1 MSIIPFV
8 SASLSLVVFSS
19 VSGNCNTDVYNQ
31 VYSTYNN
38 SEYRNVSEISNP
50 SNSIVFFDYSKYK
63 QNVSIIEDYSL
74 LQDNWNGYGALQI
87 NKDVISTVNELLST
101 LIYQP
106 DVFPTGRGGIQ
117 IEYQKTDDSYLEFE
131 FFPNGQ
137 IGMLKIDSN
146 QNEEERFVN
155 LSEIS
160 TIVGVFNA
168 V

>member
-1 MSIIPFV
+1 MSIISFV

-19 VSGNCNTDVYNQ
+19 VSGTSNTNVYNQ
-31 VYSTYNN
+31 VYSSCIN
-38 SEYRNVSEISNP
+38 SEYKNVSEISNP

-63 QNVSIIEDYSL
+63 QNISLIEEYSL
-74 LQDNWNGYGALQI
+74 LQDNWNGYGALPI
-87 NKDVISTVNELLST
+87 DKDVISTVKELLST

-168 V
+168 F